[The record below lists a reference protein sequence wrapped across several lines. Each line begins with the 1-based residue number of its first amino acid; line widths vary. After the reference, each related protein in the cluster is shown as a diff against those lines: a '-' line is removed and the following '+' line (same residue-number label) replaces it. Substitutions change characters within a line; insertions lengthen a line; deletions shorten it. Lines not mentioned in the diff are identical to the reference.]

1 MKPYA
6 SYKPSGVP
14 WLGEVPAHWAGKR
27 LRDCVEGCS
36 NGVWG
41 DDPDGGDDDIPV
53 IRVADFDRTGRQ
65 VVEYETLRKVDS
77 GQRGSRALVPGD
89 MLMEKSGGGEQQPVG
104 MVVSYFGPE
113 GAVCSNFVARMRS
126 REGIVSRFMV
136 YLHAYLYASRV
147 TNISVKQ
154 TTGIQNLDSTAYLS
168 EACFVPPPDEQQV
181 IADYL
186 DGETA
191 RIDALIHE
199 KDELIGLLREAQA
212 SAFATTVLRFAN
224 ATVGVNCN
232 RFTWLQSLPA
242 NWRVAKVKHITLS
255 VDQGISPQCES
266 RPPDDGEW
274 GVLKVGCVNTGD
286 FNPMESKAL
295 PCDIEPI
302 ESITLLKGD
311 VLISRANTKNLVG
324 RASMADKDYPRLM
337 LSDKHYRLRLDQ
349 NECLSQYLV
358 FVLTHGAVRVHIE
371 ERATGASA
379 SMLNI
384 DRRTIMDLD
393 VPLPPPDVQDEI
405 VREVQRDRAALG
417 RLIVHT
423 HDEITLLK
431 ELRAATIADAV
442 LGRIDVRVSSKSI
455 ATCA

>member
-14 WLGEVPAHWAGKR
+14 WLGEVPVHWAGKR

-65 VVEYETLRKVDS
+65 VVGYETLRKVDS

-113 GAVCSNFVARMRS
+113 GAVCSNFVARMRC
-126 REGIVSRFMV
+126 REGVVSRFMV

-191 RIDALIHE
+191 RIDTLIHE
-199 KDELIGLLREAQA
+199 KDELIGLLREARSSRISELVSGDGLPGAPTGNPWAPHLPQGWELKRLKHLA
-212 SAFATTVLRFAN
+212 QVRSGLAKGKDNGSNPTVE
-224 ATVGVNCN
+224 
-232 RFTWLQSLPA
+232 LPYL
-242 NWRVAKVKHITLS
+242 RVANVQEGSLDLREISTMPVE
-255 VDQGISPQCES
+255 VDAVERFS
-266 RPPDDGEW
+266 
-274 GVLKVGCVNTGD
+274 L
-286 FNPMESKAL
+286 ME
-295 PCDIEPI
+295 
-302 ESITLLKGD
+302 GD
-311 VLISRANTKNLVG
+311 VLMNEGGDYDKVG
-324 RASMADKDYPRLM
+324 R
-337 LSDKHYRLRLDQ
+337 
-349 NECLSQYLV
+349 
-358 FVLTHGAVRVHIE
+358 GAVWTGEISPCLHQNHVFAVRPL
-371 ERATGASA
+371 ERNLSEWLSAITQTRYAKFYFMNNAKQSTNLASISQA
-379 SMLNI
+379 NVKELPI
-384 DRRTIMDLD
+384 L
-393 VPLPPPDVQDEI
+393 LPPKDQ
-405 VREVQRDRAALG
+405 REALLKKLGADLAAFDD
-417 RLIVHT
+417 LIAHT
-423 HDEITLLK
+423 HDEITFLK

-442 LGRIDVRVSSKSI
+442 LGRIDVRTTLTKGVRR
-455 ATCA
+455 AANEL

>member
-14 WLGEVPAHWAGKR
+14 WLGDVPAHWAGKR

-53 IRVADFDRTGRQ
+53 IRVADFDRVSRQ

-104 MVVSYFGPE
+104 MVVSYLGPE

-126 REGIVSRFMV
+126 REGVVSRFMV

-168 EACFVPPPDEQQV
+168 EACFVPPPEEQQA

-186 DGETA
+186 DVETA
-191 RIDALIHE
+191 RIDTLIHE
-199 KDELIGLLREAQA
+199 KDELIGLLREARTSVIDRAVQPHQTRA
-212 SAFATTVLRFAN
+212 APLKRYVKGIATGPFGSALHADDYVSGGAFLINPTHIVHGKLAPDADVSLSDEAATALGVYRFKAGDIV
-224 ATVGVNCN
+224 VGRRGEMGRCAV
-232 RFTWLQSLPA
+232 
-242 NWRVAKVKHITLS
+242 V
-255 VDQGISPQCES
+255 
-266 RPPDDGEW
+266 PDDGEAYYC
-274 GVLKVGCVNTGD
+274 GTGCLMLFPDTSKVVPSYLAMVISSTPSKDWLSLESVGST
-286 FNPMESKAL
+286 MENLNSEILARL
-295 PCDIEPI
+295 PCFIP
-302 ESITLLKGD
+302 SIDEQIRLLE
-311 VLISRANTKNLVG
+311 
-324 RASMADKDYPRLM
+324 
-337 LSDKHYRLRLDQ
+337 Q
-349 NECLSQYLV
+349 
-358 FVLTHGAVRVHIE
+358 VH
-371 ERATGASA
+371 A
-379 SMLNI
+379 
-384 DRRTIMDLD
+384 
-393 VPLPPPDVQDEI
+393 EI
-405 VREVQRDRAALG
+405 VAYDNLLTYVQE
-417 RLIVHT
+417 
-423 HDEITLLK
+423 EIALLK

-442 LGRIDVRVSSKSI
+442 LGRVDVRTK
-455 ATCA
+455 T